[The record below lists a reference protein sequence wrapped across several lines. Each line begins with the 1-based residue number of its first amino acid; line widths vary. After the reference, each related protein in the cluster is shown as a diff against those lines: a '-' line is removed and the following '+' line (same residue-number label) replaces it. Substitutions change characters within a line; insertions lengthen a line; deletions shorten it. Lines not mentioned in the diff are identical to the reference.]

1 MRAWQAMR
9 GMRRCS
15 LLRRLP
21 GRVMRDLA
29 AVLEAIRNDA
39 ETFSA
44 ATRDRIGGSR
54 INALASYL
62 WQYAG
67 GKCIVCANETM
78 QDVSANSSNRAEIGH
93 LIPASFFGISG
104 NRAGYIPG
112 NVGNMCRACNR
123 AAADYVFSS
132 DDVISEWV
140 PTEWPLLKKAK
151 ADHDDHAE
159 RARLA
164 RVARGLP
171 F

>member
-1 MRAWQAMR
+1 M
-9 GMRRCS
+9 
-15 LLRRLP
+15 P
-21 GRVMRDLA
+21 TLA
-29 AVLEAIRNDA
+29 SVLDAIRSDR

-54 INALASYL
+54 INALASFL
-62 WQYAG
+62 WEYAG

-78 QDVSANSSNRAEIGH
+78 RDVPASASNRAEIGH

-123 AAADYVFSS
+123 AAGDYVFSAN
-132 DDVISEWV
+132 DVMAELV
-140 PTEWPLLKKAK
+140 PTEWPLLRKISAN
-151 ADHDDHAE
+151 DDDHAR
-159 RARLA
+159 RASLA
-164 RVARGLP
+164 RASRGLP

>member
-1 MRAWQAMR
+1 MTTLAD
-9 GMRRCS
+9 
-15 LLRRLP
+15 
-21 GRVMRDLA
+21 VLA
-29 AVLEAIRNDA
+29 AIRADRA
-39 ETFSA
+39 TFVS

-54 INALASYL
+54 VNALASYL

-123 AAADYVFSS
+123 AAKDYVFSEN
-132 DDVISEWV
+132 DVISEWV
-140 PTEWPLLKKAK
+140 PTEWPILIKAK

-164 RVARGLP
+164 RLARGLP